1 MYRDFS
7 ALKNALPYIQAYQNK
22 FFVVKLG
29 GEVCEE
35 IHVLE
40 KIASEISL
48 LSAFGLKIV
57 VVHGG
62 GNQATEHASKLGI
75 ESRMVQG
82 RRVTSPEMLKA
93 HTQAVRGELN
103 TLLVSKFNASG
114 LKAVG
119 LSGVDGEILI
129 SEKRVPQDIEI
140 NGKIERIDFQQVG
153 DIKEVHTSLL
163 EALLL
168 KGFTPVIASL
178 SGGKDGEVFNVNADT
193 IASQIAIALKAE
205 KLIFLTAVDGV
216 MRDIKNSATLFTE
229 LNLNQAEALIAS
241 GEISGG
247 MIPKISNCKAALLGG
262 VKRTH
267 IVSGSAPDSLLT
279 ELFTNEG
286 IGTMVV
292 R

>member
-7 ALKNALPYIQAYQNK
+7 ALKNAVPYINEFRDKY
-22 FFVVKLG
+22 FVVKLG
-29 GEVCEE
+29 GEVCENVSV
-35 IHVLE
+35 IE
-40 KIASEISL
+40 KIASEIALIST
-48 LSAFGLKIV
+48 FGLKIA

-62 GNQATEHASKLGI
+62 GTQATEHASKLGI
-75 ESRMVQG
+75 ESKMIHG

-103 TLLVSKFNASG
+103 TLLVSQFNAQG

-129 SEKRVPQDIEI
+129 SEKRLPQDIEI
-140 NGKIERIDFQQVG
+140 DGKIERIDFQQVG
-153 DIKEVHTSLL
+153 DIKEVNTSLL
-163 EALLL
+163 EALFSR
-168 KGFTPVIASL
+168 GFTPVIASL
-178 SGGKDGEVFNVNADT
+178 SGGKSGEVYNVNGDT

-216 MRDIKNSATLFTE
+216 MRDIHNPTTLLSE
-229 LNLNQAEALIAS
+229 LNLNQAEGLIAS
-241 GEISGG
+241 GDISGG
-247 MIPKISNCKAALLGG
+247 MIPKINNCKAALLGG

-267 IVSGSAPDSLLT
+267 ILSGITQDSLIT